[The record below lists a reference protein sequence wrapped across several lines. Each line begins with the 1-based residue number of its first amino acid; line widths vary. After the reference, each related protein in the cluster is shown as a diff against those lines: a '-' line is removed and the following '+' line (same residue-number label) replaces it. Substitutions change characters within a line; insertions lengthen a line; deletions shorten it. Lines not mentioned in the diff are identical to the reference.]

1 VLLGTP
7 TGAWWLRQ
15 VSDDDIRASARQ
27 GTARTVVVSPS
38 LNIFD
43 FCAIWSSAYMSKRAE
58 FFFSM

>member
-1 VLLGTP
+1 
-7 TGAWWLRQ
+7 
-15 VSDDDIRASARQ
+15 VSDGDIRESARQ
-27 GTARTVVVSPS
+27 GKARTVVVSPS